1 MILYSF
7 SEMKEILWGSH
18 IRIFELANHLNAK
31 LIRGSSLNRLIHL
44 PIRYPKIFFEKNIL
58 LVGYYPT
65 KIEIELLKKC
75 KKNILFDIAD
85 IPFLQAKYFGV
96 PILNEPKLR
105 RKFLELIN
113 ISNKLLIVSP
123 TLKNLLD
130 EDLSKKEVIFVSNG
144 ANHNF
149 FKKTP
154 LHVSGKKT
162 ILCVTG
168 YAPNRGIET
177 LVEAFKLLKDSGNN
191 ELKLVG
197 YNMPTIFSSDNIIVE
212 NDKFYAEMPDIFS
225 RAYLSII
232 PHKKNPYMDSALPLK
247 LFDSMASARPVVV
260 TNCEEM
266 ANLVLKEKCGL
277 VVDDSAKSIANA
289 ISYLL
294 ESPDESIK
302 MGLNG
307 RDAIEK
313 RYSWEIIAKN
323 ILNKIDII

>member
-7 SEMKEILWGSH
+7 SEMKKILWGSH
-18 IRIFELANHLNAK
+18 IRIFELANHLNAM
-31 LIRGSSLNRLIHL
+31 LIRGSSLNRLIHF
-44 PIRYPKIFFEKNIL
+44 PIRYPKILFEKNIL
-58 LVGYYPT
+58 LAGYYPT
-65 KIEIELLKKC
+65 KIEINLLKKF

-85 IPFLQAKYFGV
+85 IPFLQAKYFSV
-96 PILNEPKLR
+96 PILNENKLR
-105 RKFLELIN
+105 KRFFELIN
-113 ISNKLLIVSP
+113 ISNKLLIVSH
-123 TLKNLLD
+123 TLKDLLD
-130 EDLSKKEVIFVSNG
+130 EDLSKKDVIFVSNG

-154 LHVSGKKT
+154 LPVSGKKT

-177 LVEAFKLLKDSGNN
+177 LVEAFKLLGDSENN

-197 YNMPTIFSSDNIIVE
+197 YNMPTTFNSNNIIVE
-212 NDKFYAEMPDIFS
+212 KDKFYSDMPDIFS

-247 LFDSMASARPVVV
+247 LFDSMASARPIVV

-266 ANLVLKEKCGL
+266 AGLVLKEKCGL
-277 VVDDSAKSIANA
+277 VVDDSAKSIAYA
-289 ISYLL
+289 IKYLL
-294 ESPDESIK
+294 ESPDESMK

-323 ILNKIDII
+323 ILNKININ